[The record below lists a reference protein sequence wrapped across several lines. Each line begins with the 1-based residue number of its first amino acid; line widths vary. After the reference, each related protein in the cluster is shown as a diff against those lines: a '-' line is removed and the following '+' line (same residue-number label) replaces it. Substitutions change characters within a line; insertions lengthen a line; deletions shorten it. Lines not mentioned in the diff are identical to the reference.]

1 MIDRHHIGRTTP
13 TTARPRCLRL
23 ATVLA
28 AAVALT
34 PAAIADARPP
44 SYIDDGSASAQ
55 SVPQYG
61 PTARRPADS
70 QCPCNADLPA
80 GMSSAAFV
88 PAPHPQIQRPGPVG
102 PIGAPRAT
110 PPVASSEAV
119 GSDGFDWTDAGAGAG
134 VVAVFGGLVLA
145 AGRVRSRPLPG

>member
-1 MIDRHHIGRTTP
+1 MIDRHHIGPTTP

-44 SYIDDGSASAQ
+44 TYIDDGSASAQ

-80 GMSSAAFV
+80 GTSSAAFV
-88 PAPHPQIQRPGPVG
+88 SAPRPVG

-110 PPVASSEAV
+110 QPVASSDAV

-134 VVAVFGGLVLA
+134 VAAVFGGLVLA